1 MDVTYQFSCE
11 NVTTHQLEE
20 LFRATNLNGR
30 EGEKIRRAFANSS
43 LVCFAWDG
51 TTLVGASRALT
62 DGEYHAVIYDVAVHP
77 AYQARGIGRHMMEQ
91 LLGQMSVWRVL
102 LVADRGVQGFYGRF
116 GFESYSDVM
125 ARLDRSRL
133 HGGAP
138 DHRNSPGTKSEG
150 SQRPT

>member
-11 NVTTHQLEE
+11 NVATHQLEE

-30 EGEKIRRAFANSS
+30 EGAKIHRAFANSS
-43 LVCFAWDG
+43 LVCFAWNG
-51 TTLVGASRALT
+51 MALIGASRALT
-62 DGEYHAVIYDVAVHP
+62 DGEYHAVIYDVVVHP

-91 LLGQMSVWRVL
+91 LLGRLSVWRVL
-102 LVADRGVQGFYGRF
+102 LVADRGVQGFYSRL

-125 ARLDRSRL
+125 ARLDWRRL
-133 HGGAP
+133 HDGPP
-138 DHRNSPGTKSEG
+138 DHRNSPAKSDG